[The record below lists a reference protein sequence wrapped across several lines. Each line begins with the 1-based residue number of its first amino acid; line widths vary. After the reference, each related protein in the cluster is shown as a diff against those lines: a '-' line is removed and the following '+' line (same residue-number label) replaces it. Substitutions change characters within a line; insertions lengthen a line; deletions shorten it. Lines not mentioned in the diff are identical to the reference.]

1 MSKAS
6 PSAKRPG
13 PDVTIPA
20 VSKALTIAVAGSPK
34 KHSYDVDFDDVLKL
48 RAFMAAK
55 RGILE
60 DVEALPDDAN
70 EATQMEFIEKT
81 ATRIVEAVEMIL
93 GEGSYDEIFEGRRSL
108 FGGLAL
114 LVEIEK
120 YIGPA
125 YDAAFSKY
133 KSATE

>member
-1 MSKAS
+1 MSKT
-6 PSAKRPG
+6 PSARRPG
-13 PDVTIPA
+13 PDITIPA
-20 VSKALTIAVAGSPK
+20 VSKKLSIATTGSSA
-34 KHSYDVDFDDVLKL
+34 KHEFDVDFDDVIKL

-93 GEGSYDEIFEGRRSL
+93 GEGAYAEIFENKRSL

-120 YIGPA
+120 FIGPA

-133 KSATE
+133 KTATE